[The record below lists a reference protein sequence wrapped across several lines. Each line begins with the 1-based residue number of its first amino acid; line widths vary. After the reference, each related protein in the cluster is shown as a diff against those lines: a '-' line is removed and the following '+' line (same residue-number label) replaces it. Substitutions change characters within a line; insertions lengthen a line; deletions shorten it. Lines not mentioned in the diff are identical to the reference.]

1 MIIAISGEC
10 GNGLTGFVWYRIESG
25 RIAEREVIN
34 AATPLDALK
43 RQLANLQIDLLI
55 TGGIS
60 AELEKELFDNG
71 INLITGI
78 NGVPDQIL
86 TSYLNGTLQF

>member
-1 MIIAISGEC
+1 MIIAIAGEC
-10 GNGLTGFVWYRIESG
+10 GDGLTGFVWFRIENG
-25 RIAEREVIN
+25 RIAEREEIR
-34 AATPLDALK
+34 AAAPLDALK
-43 RQLANLQIDLLI
+43 RQLANLQTDLLI

-78 NGVPDQIL
+78 SGVPDQIL

>member
-1 MIIAISGEC
+1 MIIAVSGEY
-10 GNGLTGFVWYRIESG
+10 GSEPVKFVMYRIENG

-55 TGGIS
+55 AGKIS
-60 AELEKELFDNG
+60 GELEKELFDSG
-71 INLITGI
+71 INLITG
-78 NGVPDQIL
+78 VEDDSDRIL
-86 TSYLNGTLQF
+86 QSYLNGTLQF